1 MYTCKLYMYV
11 HTPLQVHMYISWIL
25 YTQIT
30 CTHVLLHI
38 VHIHYMYTCRF
49 CTYCTQRLH
58 VHMYFYI
65 LYTQITCTHVVHLWE
80 AKGVSCKVCTSPWPE
95 MYGNKG
101 EEWQICLQVSP
112 QFSILQLVFIIC
124 SPAVFFAH
132 LPLYWSLCYLLLTI
146 LLWSIYVIQFQWPT
160 HYIWHTIESTC
171 ASLRSLDYA
180 TAPPIKFP
188 NMSSKN

>member
-1 MYTCKLYMYV
+1 
-11 HTPLQVHMYISWIL
+11 
-25 YTQIT
+25 
-30 CTHVLLHI
+30 
-38 VHIHYMYTCRF
+38 MYTCRF
-49 CTYCTQRLH
+49 CTYCTHRVH

-65 LYTQITCTHVVHLWE
+65 LYTQITCTHVGFVHIVHTPLHVHLWE

-124 SPAVFFAH
+124 SPAVIFCPPPTLLKSV
-132 LPLYWSLCYLLLTI
+132 LPAVDHTTVE
-146 LLWSIYVIQFQWPT
+146 YVTQFQWPT